1 MKNEQDSWFKDLD
14 ALTREAFR
22 VAERFRGVEGRGL
35 ADRLRERIVCGGG
48 RWICADASRDPQREL
63 KLAEVRERFLEGRW
77 VLYVARRCG
86 CCDASAYRALTR
98 RFDRVEQR
106 LAQAAGGDLSAAG

>member
-1 MKNEQDSWFKDLD
+1 MKQEQDSWFKDLD

-22 VAERFRGVEGRGL
+22 VAERFRGEEGRGL

-48 RWICADASRDPQREL
+48 RWLCADASRASLQES
-63 KLAEVRERFLEGRW
+63 KLAEARERFLEGRW

-106 LAQAAGGDLSAAG
+106 LSLAVPRDGSAEG